1 MRKSR
6 FFLSFLATLLIISGL
21 TFAQEGSGRLTGTVT
36 DDEGV
41 PLPGVSVVATSP
53 DAVGE
58 ATAITGNNGVY
69 RLLALRPGEY
79 QIVFTLSGFKTL
91 TRGGIALRPEQNLT
105 VDVEMEMGALE
116 EEITVI
122 GESPLID
129 VKNTSKGMTFDKE
142 TFQTL
147 PRGRDFQSLAITI
160 PGVNEEPMTGGGLSV
175 DGATGSENQ
184 FYVDGV
190 DVTDIDQ
197 GRKAQAAAFEFVEEV
212 QMKASGYQAEYGG
225 AIGGVLNV
233 ITRSGGNDY
242 HGELI
247 SYYSGSALT
256 GKERDT
262 LREELYGDG
271 AEYVNY
277 QDLYGKDKISRI
289 EAGFNLGGYILK
301 DRLWFFA
308 SFLPVFNTTER
319 HIEWE
324 ADPPV
329 PGSDHVSKEKWF
341 NGSAKITAQPLKG
354 LRVSGSFVNNYYT
367 FRGNLP
373 ARAGTDS
380 PNNPWADFGFDYPN
394 WSANA
399 SADYT
404 IGNNFLVTARGGMFH
419 QNQTNQQVAPTDP
432 LYRFRHPTPGGMYG
446 TSTTNSM
453 FSEIPADLV
462 HPRGWISYNYN
473 DAFVT
478 NKMVKERYSG
488 NLDFTY
494 YMELGGEH
502 AWKAGVQYVRVHED
516 LDNTIAYP
524 YFQFAWDY
532 PFVHAAFSPDPI
544 RGTYGY
550 YAVRGGEF
558 TGPYGTFAEAYSNRW
573 AIFLQDSYSPSF
585 IPNLTLNIGIRAEKE
600 DIPSFSD
607 LPEFSYPPIEFGFGD
622 KIAPRMGF
630 VYDVFG
636 NSNTKIFGSFGLYYD
651 VMKLEMAVSGYGGFK
666 WKSDYYTLDD
676 YDYTKATLDNPGA
689 LGTYIT
695 TLNWRTPSFDT
706 TDPELRPM
714 TQSEI
719 SFGLEQKLI
728 DNVSVSARFV
738 YKHLIRAIEDV
749 GVQDNQGETYY
760 TANPGYGFTLNE
772 RDGGKFQDFIP
783 TIPPAKR
790 DYMGLNLSIEK
801 RFSDNWMAGASYTFS
816 SLRGTYDGLAD
827 RPNVNRTYDLW
838 YMVRDKDMNVNDGPL
853 TTDRPHQFKL
863 FGSYAFDFGLTLGF
877 FASGQSGVP
886 VNRMMS
892 APEDFTVDGRLSDGR
907 TPFLFFTNIYAEY
920 NLAITDAYR
929 IQLNINVDNVFNIK
943 TARQIFQTLTR
954 STIGLSDQELAGGL
968 TYDENAQTLTTS
980 EGTVYTWEKDPRFLM
995 EFDYF
1000 DPIEVRLGLKFIF

>member
-6 FFLSFLATLLIISGL
+6 LLLFFLAALLIISGM
-21 TFAQEGSGRLTGTVT
+21 TFAQEATGRLTGTVT
-36 DDEGV
+36 DSEGI
-41 PLPGVSVVATSP
+41 PLPGVSIVADSP
-53 DAVGE
+53 DAIGE
-58 ATAITGNNGVY
+58 YTAMTGENGVY
-69 RLLALRPGEY
+69 RLLAVQPGTY
-79 QIVFTLSGFKTL
+79 KLVFTLAGFKTFS
-91 TRGGIALRPEQNLT
+91 REGIALRPEQTLT
-105 VDVEMEMGALE
+105 VDIQMEMGALE
-116 EEITVI
+116 EEVTVI

-129 VKNTSKGMTFDKE
+129 VKSTSKGMTFNKE

-147 PRGRDFQSLAITI
+147 PRGRDFESLAITI
-160 PGVNEEPMTGGGLSV
+160 PGVNEEPLTGGGLSV
-175 DGATGSENQ
+175 DGASGSENM

-190 DVTDIDQ
+190 DITDLDR
-197 GRKAQAAAFEFVEEV
+197 GRKAQSVAFEFVEEV

-233 ITRSGGNDY
+233 ITRSGGNAY

-256 GKERDT
+256 GKESDT
-262 LREELYGDG
+262 LREELYGSG

-277 QDLYGKDKISRI
+277 QDLYGKDKVNRI
-289 EAGFNLGGYILK
+289 EAGFNLGGYIIK

-319 HIEWE
+319 HIEWQQ
-324 ADPPV
+324 DPPIADT
-329 PGSDHVSKEKWF
+329 DHTQKEKWF
-341 NGSAKITAQPLKG
+341 NGSAKISAQPLKG
-354 LRVSGSFVNNYYT
+354 LRVSGSFVSNFYQ
-367 FRGNLP
+367 FLGNLP
-373 ARAGTDS
+373 DRAGTDS
-380 PNNPWADFGFDYPN
+380 ADNPWADFGFDYPN

-419 QNQTNQQVAPTDP
+419 SNQNNQQVGPSAP

-446 TSTTNSM
+446 TRTTNSM
-453 FSEIPADLV
+453 FPEVPAGQV

-478 NKMVKERYSG
+478 NNMVKQRYSG

-494 YMELGGEH
+494 YMDLGGEH
-502 AWKAGVQYVRVHED
+502 ALKAGVQYVRIHED

-532 PFVHAAFSPDPI
+532 PFIHAAYSTDPI
-544 RGTYGY
+544 RGKYGY

-558 TGPYGTFAEAYSNRW
+558 TGPYGTFAEAFSNRW
-573 AIFLQDSYSPSF
+573 AIFIQDSWSPSF
-585 IPNLTLNIGIRAEKE
+585 IPNLVLNIGIRAEKE

-607 LPEFSYPPIEFGFGD
+607 LPEFSYPPIQFGFGD
-622 KIAPRMGF
+622 KIAPRLGF

-636 NSNTKIFGSFGLYYD
+636 DSKTKVFGSFGLYYD
-651 VMKLEMAVSGYGGFK
+651 VMKLNMAIGSYGGFK

-676 YDYTKATLDNPGA
+676 YDYTKATGDNPGA

-719 SFGLEQKLI
+719 SFGLEQMLI
-728 DNVSVSARFV
+728 ENVSVTARFV

-760 TANPGYGFTLNE
+760 TANPGYGFTLNI
-772 RDGGKFQDFIP
+772 RDGGKYPDSIP
-783 TIPPAKR
+783 TIPIASR
-790 DYMGLNLSIEK
+790 DYIGLNLSIDK

-816 SLRGTYDGLAD
+816 SLRGTYDGLAG
-827 RPNVNRTYDLW
+827 RANTNRTFDLW
-838 YMVRDKDMNVNDGPL
+838 YMIRDKDMNVAEGPL
-853 TTDRPHQFKL
+853 TTDRPHQFKV
-863 FGSYAFDFGLTLGF
+863 FGSYAFDFGLTTGF
-877 FASGQSGVP
+877 FVSGQSGVP
-886 VNRMMS
+886 VTRTMDT
-892 APEDFTVDGRLSDGR
+892 PETLTVDGRMSDGR
-907 TPFLFFTNIYAEY
+907 TPFMLLTNVYAEY
-920 NLAITDAYR
+920 NLAITDSYR
-929 IQLNINVDNVFNIK
+929 IQLNVNVDNMFNIK
-943 TARQIFQTLTR
+943 TATQIFTGLTR
-954 STIGLSDQELAGGL
+954 STVGLLDEQIAGGYS
-968 TYDENAQTLTTS
+968 YDENAQTLTLAD
-980 EGTVYTWEKDPRFLM
+980 GTVFNWEKDPRFLM
-995 EFDYF
+995 EFNF
-1000 DPIEVRLGLKFIF
+1000 HDPIEVRLGLKFIF